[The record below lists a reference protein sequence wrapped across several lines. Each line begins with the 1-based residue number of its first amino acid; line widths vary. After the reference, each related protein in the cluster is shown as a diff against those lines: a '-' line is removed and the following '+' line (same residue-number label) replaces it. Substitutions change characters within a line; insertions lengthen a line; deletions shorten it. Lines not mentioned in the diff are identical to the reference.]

1 MAWIAFLIAA
11 YIALGLR
18 ARQLRGST
26 HLIILVIAAVTLGI
40 VLTRPVAAP

>member
-1 MAWIAFLIAA
+1 VAWVGFLIAA

-18 ARQLRGST
+18 ARHLRGST
-26 HLIILVIAAVTLGI
+26 HLIIVVMAAVTLGI